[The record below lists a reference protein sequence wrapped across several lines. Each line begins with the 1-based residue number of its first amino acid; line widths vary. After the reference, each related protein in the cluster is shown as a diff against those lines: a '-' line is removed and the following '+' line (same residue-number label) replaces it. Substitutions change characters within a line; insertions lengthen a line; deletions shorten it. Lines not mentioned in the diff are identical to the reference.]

1 MAEYKEAFGVIDK
14 DGDGTIDHKELKAC
28 FEELGQSAKE
38 SDLKAMVAEAKGPL
52 NFPAF
57 VKLFEDK
64 LNGTDAE
71 DKLLEA
77 FKVFD
82 MSGSGK
88 LTKDALREMLTQNGR
103 PADRLS
109 DAEFNQVMEGAPVD
123 GNNVDIAGF
132 TSLIKNGK

>member
-1 MAEYKEAFGVIDK
+1 MGFDEKQMAEYKEVTALKPSSIYFMWLILKYWFVNKKKAFGVIDK

-28 FEELGQSAKE
+28 FEELGQSAKD

-88 LTKDALREMLTQNGR
+88 LTKDA
-103 PADRLS
+103 
-109 DAEFNQVMEGAPVD
+109 
-123 GNNVDIAGF
+123 
-132 TSLIKNGK
+132 

>member
-1 MAEYKEAFGVIDK
+1 MGFDDKQVAEYKEAFGVIDK

-28 FEELGQSAKE
+28 FEELGQSAKD

-64 LNGTDAE
+64 LI
-71 DKLLEA
+71 EA

-82 MSGSGK
+82 MSGTGALS
-88 LTKDALREMLTQNGR
+88 KDALKEMLCQNGR
-103 PADRLS
+103 P
-109 DAEFNQVMEGAPVD
+109 
-123 GNNVDIAGF
+123 
-132 TSLIKNGK
+132 